1 MAMPT
6 TTMPTTTVPTRTLVA
21 VVAGLVLALLAG
33 CSVGPQGD
41 PVVVQAPQASAPTPS
56 SRAGVPLT
64 VQVYAVR
71 ADHMY
76 RLTRTVPPGAG
87 LEPALT
93 ALAMPLTTA
102 EVARGLRTALPT
114 TGTALEGELR
124 DGVARVSVP
133 KGFDHI
139 SVREQELAMAQLV
152 FTVTADT
159 LASSVVLVK
168 GNRELPVPDATG
180 RLVARPLTRLDYAAY
195 QPTS

>member
-1 MAMPT
+1 MPT
-6 TTMPTTTVPTRTLVA
+6 TRTAAGRALVA
-21 VVAGLVLALLAG
+21 VVAGVVLALLAD
-33 CSVGPQGD
+33 CSVGAQD
-41 PVVVQAPQASAPTPS
+41 APVVVQAPQASAPTPS

-64 VQVYAVR
+64 VQVYAVQ

-114 TGTALEGELR
+114 TGTALKGELR
-124 DGVARVSVP
+124 DAVARVSVP

-159 LASSVVLVK
+159 LASSVVLVQ
-168 GNRELPVPDATG
+168 GSRELPVPDATG
-180 RLVARPLTRLDYAAY
+180 QLVARPVTRLDYAAY

>member
-1 MAMPT
+1 M
-6 TTMPTTTVPTRTLVA
+6 VPALVA
-21 VVAGLVLALLAG
+21 ALLSG
-33 CSVGPQGD
+33 CSVGAQGS
-41 PVVVQAPQASAPTPS
+41 PVVVRAPRASAPAPTPS
-56 SRAGVPLT
+56 TRAGVPLT
-64 VQVYAVR
+64 VQVYAVQ

-102 EVARGLRTALPT
+102 EVARGLRSALPT
-114 TGTALEGELR
+114 TGTPLKGTVR

-139 SVREQELAMAQLV
+139 SVRDQELAMAQLV

-159 LASSVVLVK
+159 LASSVVLVQ
-168 GNRELPVPDATG
+168 GSRELPVPDSTG
-180 RLVARPLTRLDYAAY
+180 RLVARPVTRLDYSAY